1 MRKQK
6 LVVWIILAITLVLG
20 FVVWIGSPFA
30 EMAAA
35 YKAKTL
41 CSAAFVSG
49 REIDSGSL
57 EDVSTGDLSFLRFFQ
72 TKIDRENQSV
82 TVSLLGLNAATA
94 VYRKGIGATLAISKT
109 LEELKSENLPILEPL
124 PASSAKPWP
133 DGDQVDVTLSSTD
146 IDSKKLN
153 QLVDSAFAEPEN
165 PGKTRAV
172 VIVYDGRIIVEKYAP
187 GFSADMPLRGWSMA
201 KSVTGALIG
210 ILVKEGKLSLENDGL
225 FKEWQS
231 AGDPRKAITLDN
243 MLRMSSGLDFN
254 ENYSVDPKGDIA
266 MMLYRS
272 GDASGFALQKQ
283 PLRPPGTYFQYA
295 SATSNLLSRLI
306 RETIGSD
313 EVYHSFPK
321 HALFDRIGARSAIL
335 ERDATGTFVGSSFI
349 YATARDWA
357 RLGLFFAND
366 GVWNGE
372 RILPEGWVD
381 YSRTP
386 APADPRGKYGAHFWV
401 KIQNSENNT
410 PLPKGIFHMSGHE
423 GQYVSILPEEKL
435 VVVRLG
441 FTLDSQSWDQEK
453 FVAGVLEVIAK
464 HPARKSRG

>member
-6 LVVWIILAITLVLG
+6 PAAWTFFAITLALLG
-20 FVVWIGSPFA
+20 AGVWYGSPFA

-49 REIDSGSL
+49 REVDSGNL
-57 EDVSTGDLSFLRFFQ
+57 EDVSIGDLSFLRFFQ
-72 TKIDRENQSV
+72 TKIDHEQQTV
-82 TVSLLGLNAATA
+82 AVSLLGLKTATA
-94 VYRKGIGATLAISKT
+94 VYRKGIGATLAIGKSPA
-109 LEELKSENLPILEPL
+109 ELKSESLPGSEP
-124 PASSAKPWP
+124 SSDVSAKPWP
-133 DGDQVDVTLSSTD
+133 EGDQVDLIASP
-146 IDSKKLN
+146 KLN
-153 QLVDSAFAEPEN
+153 QLMESAFTDPDN
-165 PGKTRAV
+165 SQKTRAI
-172 VIVYDGRIIVEKYAP
+172 VIVHDGRIIAEKYAP

-210 ILVKEGKLSLENDGL
+210 ILVKEGKLSLTDDGL

-231 AGDPRKAITLDN
+231 QDDPRRAITLDN

-254 ENYSVDPKGDIA
+254 ENYSVDPRGDIA

-272 GDASGFALQKQ
+272 GDASGFALKK
-283 PLRPPGTYFQYA
+283 PLLRPPGTHFQYA
-295 SATSNLLSRLI
+295 SATSNLLSRVI
-306 RETIGSD
+306 RETISSD
-313 EVYHSFPK
+313 EVYHAFPK
-321 HALFDRIGARSAIL
+321 RALFDRIGARSALL
-335 ERDATGTFVGSSFI
+335 ERDATGTFVGSSFM

-381 YSRTP
+381 YCRTS
-386 APADPRGKYGAHFWV
+386 APADPAGKYGAHFWV
-401 KIQNSENNT
+401 KIQNSDNTT
-410 PLPKGIFHMSGHE
+410 PLPKGIFHMTGHE

-441 FTLDSQSWDQEK
+441 FTLDSRAWDQEK
-453 FVAGVLEVIAK
+453 FVAGILESMVTAIK
-464 HPARKSRG
+464 KSSSP